1 MTCFSFLFGRRID
14 SPQQFGVVEED
25 LSHVH
30 NVKCYSYKELRN
42 ATEDFS
48 TANKI
53 GEGGFGSV
61 YKGRLKH
68 GEIAAIK
75 VLSAESRQG
84 VPEFLAEIKTMSEI
98 EHENLV
104 KLYGCCAEGNHRI
117 LVYNYLEN
125 NSLAQTLLGG
135 GHSHINIQF
144 SWRTRTRICIGV
156 ARGLAFLHDEVKPC
170 IVHRDIKASN
180 ILLDK
185 DLTPKISDFGLAK
198 LIPDHMTHVSTRVA
212 GTLGYLAP
220 EYAIRG
226 QLTRK
231 ADLYS
236 FGVLLVEIVC
246 GRNNTNTRLPV
257 AEQYLLE
264 RAWDLYERRELVA
277 LVDTALDG
285 DFDAEEACRFLKIGL
300 LCTQDNPKLR
310 PSMST
315 VVRMLTGQKDL
326 DESKIMKP
334 GLISDFMDLKVRA
347 PFNTKASATTSFN
360 AFSGSEMLDSSIL
373 SSENSSTATPTTLTG
388 LYGRSI

>member
-1 MTCFSFLFGRRID
+1 MFCRATYERRKVEVIIREKKEREGRK
-14 SPQQFGVVEED
+14 SVFEEIVRQRTHKTLAVIKLSAKPPERFALMD
-25 LSHVH
+25 LGDVP

-42 ATEDFS
+42 ATEDFCP
-48 TANKI
+48 ANKI

-75 VLSAESRQG
+75 VLSTESRQG

-104 KLYGCCAEGNHRI
+104 KLYGCCVEGNHRI

-125 NSLAQTLLGG
+125 NSLAQTL
-135 GHSHINIQF
+135 
-144 SWRTRTRICIGV
+144 
-156 ARGLAFLHDEVKPC
+156 
-170 IVHRDIKASN
+170 
-180 ILLDK
+180 
-185 DLTPKISDFGLAK
+185 
-198 LIPDHMTHVSTRVA
+198 
-212 GTLGYLAP
+212 LGYLAP

-236 FGVLLVEIVC
+236 FGVLLVEIVS

-257 AEQYLLE
+257 DEQYLLE
-264 RAWDLYERRELVA
+264 RAWDLYERNELVA
-277 LVDTALDG
+277 LVDTELNG
-285 DFDAEEACRFLKIGL
+285 DFDAEEACRFIKIGL

-315 VVRMLTGQKDL
+315 VVRLLTGRKDL
-326 DESKIMKP
+326 DDTKIAKP
-334 GLISDFMDLKVRA
+334 GLISDFMDLKVR
-347 PFNTKASATTSFN
+347 PPSKTEASASTLSN
-360 AFSGSEMLDSSIL
+360 AFSGSEMQDSSVL
-373 SSENSSTATPTTLTG
+373 SSENSSTETTTALTA
-388 LYGRSI
+388 LYGQSI